1 MNKDLIQEPKR
12 PPSTLAP
19 CGRESVAKN
28 TSVVSGEMKVLTG
41 PEKINQIE
49 KVESLLNL
57 NHQISRDNNFDGD
70 GGNQA
75 IKV

>member
-19 CGRESVAKN
+19 GGRESVAKN
-28 TSVVSGEMKVLTG
+28 TSVVPGEMKVLTG